1 MQVEMLVQQAGTD
14 PNSIALHATA
24 ENADELVTRLKA
36 EVDRHWWI
44 DAQISI
50 RYADAIIRVG
60 QALTDSRIVALG
72 MMAKGDS
79 LRIAGQIR
87 AAWDLL
93 NEAGALFR
101 AIGNEVGWARTRI
114 GRLPIA
120 VELDFGE
127 QALQEAEQAA
137 AIFRAHGERDLLMRL
152 EINRVVPYDLLGQH
166 KAALEAGQRAK
177 DLAVQLGDSAHRFL
191 GHIYTNLGYSY
202 TFLGDLSA
210 ARDQHEAALE
220 WYRQNGEKTGIAL
233 AEMNLAYLDQIQGRY
248 QEALRR
254 LYWVEEQFA
263 DTMPVEHAR
272 TRNVIT
278 QCFLSLNRWKEARAM
293 AGETVTRCAD
303 LGILHDEARALC
315 QLATAEARLG
325 NPEAAL
331 KALERAGAIFRD
343 LEADS
348 WLGTVHLQQ
357 SQIALYMG
365 YAEQAAEEAR
375 KAISH
380 FEQHNRHIN
389 AVESRLAYGQALHNQ
404 RQYTQAA
411 QMVDAVLN
419 DSGAYL
425 QTLHYQGHLLLGR
438 IFHEQ
443 GERER
448 ARLHY
453 QQAVDRLDQ
462 IQRTLMMTL
471 RSDYMQDKIEPTQAL
486 IRMALEDGQ
495 AADAL
500 RTLEHAKAQTLLGY
514 LANRESLYWSVE
526 TPEDMA
532 LLQTLQT
539 LRQEHH
545 MYYRMAH
552 EQQDKPLPH
561 LTSDQL
567 AAEIAT
573 RERQIQHI
581 IEQLYLRS
589 PTMQHTMS
597 LPDLDQIQAA
607 LPCGSAMI
615 EYWNDGA
622 ALYAFVLTPERVTV
636 ERLPMPMDE
645 LNRLIDQHRFHI
657 DSALKLGAT
666 DAGRMTPIYERLMRK
681 FEMGLF
687 APLKPL
693 IAGCEHLI
701 IVPYGVLH
709 YLPFNLLYDG
719 EHYLIECCDVSILP
733 MGGLISR
740 PPVQRQ
746 RGMLLLAH
754 SFEGRL
760 PGVLQE
766 ADALA
771 GILPGEVYRDD
782 EVTSARLKET
792 PCQVLHLGAHG
803 EYRMDQP
810 ALSYVRLADGQ
821 LYTDDL
827 LQNDLSYELITLS
840 ACETGRAEIGPGD
853 ELIGLGRGFLIAGA
867 GAVAASLWRVP
878 DSATVQLMTRFYQG
892 LAAGNS
898 KVRAL
903 RCAQRALRHL
913 HPAFW
918 GAFQLVG
925 DSHPLSRERH
935 S

>member
-1 MQVEMLVQQAGTD
+1 MLVQQAGND
-14 PNSIALHATA
+14 PDSIALHATA
-24 ENADELVTRLKA
+24 ENADELVKRLKA

-60 QALTDSRIVALG
+60 QALTDNRIVALG
-72 MMAKGDS
+72 LMAKGDS

-93 NEAGALFR
+93 NEAGVLFR
-101 AIGNEVGWARTRI
+101 AVGNEVGWARTRI

-120 VELDFGE
+120 VELDYGE
-127 QALQEAEQAA
+127 QALQEAERAA
-137 AIFRAHGERDLLMRL
+137 DIFRAHGERDLLMRL

-166 KAALEAGQRAK
+166 KAALDAGLRAK
-177 DLAVQLGDSAHRFL
+177 NLAVQLGDSARRFL
-191 GHIYTNLGYSY
+191 GYIYTNLGYSY
-202 TFLGDLSA
+202 TFLGNLGA
-210 ARDQHEAALE
+210 AVEQHAAALE
-220 WYRQNGEKTGIAL
+220 LYRQNGEKSGIAL
-233 AEMNLAYLDQIQGRY
+233 AEMNIAYIDQIQGRY

-263 DTMPVEHAR
+263 DIMPIEYAR
-272 TRNVIT
+272 TRNVIA
-278 QCFLSLNRWKEARAM
+278 QCFLSLNRWKEARTM

-331 KALERAGAIFRD
+331 KALERAHTIFHD
-343 LEADS
+343 LDATS
-348 WLGTVHLQQ
+348 WLGMVHLQQ
-357 SQIALYMG
+357 SQIALDMRRP
-365 YAEQAAEEAR
+365 ELAAEEAQ

-389 AVESRLAYGQALHNQ
+389 AAEARLAYGQALHDQ
-404 RQYTQAA
+404 RQYAQAA
-411 QMVDAVLN
+411 QMVDAVLHD
-419 DSGAYL
+419 DSAFV

-438 IFHEQ
+438 IFQGQ
-443 GERER
+443 GERDK
-448 ARLHY
+448 ARMHY
-453 QQAVDRLDQ
+453 QSAVDRLDQ

-471 RSDYMQDKIEPTQAL
+471 RHDYMQDKIEPTHEL

-495 AADAL
+495 AAAAL
-500 RTLEHAKAQTLLGY
+500 RTLERAKAQTLLGY

-526 TPEDMA
+526 TPEDEA
-532 LLQTLQT
+532 LLKTLQT
-539 LRQEHH
+539 LRHEHH

-561 LTSDQL
+561 LTPEQL
-567 AAEIAT
+567 ATEIAT
-573 RERQIQHI
+573 REGQIQRI
-581 IEQLYLRS
+581 IEQLYLHS
-589 PTMQHTMS
+589 PTMQHTML
-597 LPDLDQIQAA
+597 LPDLEQIQAA

-615 EYWNDGA
+615 EYWNDGE
-622 ALYAFVLTPERVTV
+622 ALYAFVLTAQNVTV
-636 ERLPMPMDE
+636 ERLPMLLDD

-657 DSALKLGAT
+657 DAALKLGAAG
-666 DAGRMTPIYERLMRK
+666 AGRMTPIYEKMMRK
-681 FEMGLF
+681 FEKGLL
-687 APLKPL
+687 APLRPL

-701 IVPYGVLH
+701 VVPYGALH

-719 EHYLIECCDVSILP
+719 EQYLIECCDVSILS
-733 MGGLISR
+733 MASLISR
-740 PPVQRQ
+740 PPVRRQ
-746 RGMLLLAH
+746 PGMLLLAH
-754 SFEGRL
+754 SFEGKL

-766 ADALA
+766 ADALV
-771 GILPGEVYRDD
+771 GILPGQVYRDD
-782 EVTSARLKET
+782 EVTVARLNGT

-878 DSATVQLMTRFYQG
+878 DSATVELMTRFYQG
-892 LAAGNS
+892 LASGYS

-925 DSHPLSRERH
+925 DSRPLSQKGQT
-935 S
+935 